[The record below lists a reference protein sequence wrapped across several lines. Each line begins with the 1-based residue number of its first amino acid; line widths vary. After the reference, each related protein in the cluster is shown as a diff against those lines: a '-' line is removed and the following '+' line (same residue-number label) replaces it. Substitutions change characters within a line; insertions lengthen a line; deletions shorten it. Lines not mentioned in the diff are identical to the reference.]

1 MSWEPRD
8 VTSLNGH
15 TPGNEPLAFES
26 VLEAAR
32 VGAEWAWTRLYDSLA
47 GTLLGYLRAQR
58 APDPEGVCGEVFC
71 QLVRDI
77 HRFEGDEAGF
87 RSWVFVMVHHRLV
100 DDVRRRMR
108 RPEATVSP
116 ETFLTV
122 TDPIDVEAEVIRGAT
137 EAELRMLLDELTEA
151 QRDVL
156 LLRVFG
162 GLTMEEV
169 ARTMARRLGA
179 VKALQRRGLEA
190 LRVKL
195 DERGLYPSEAR
206 ER

>member
-1 MSWEPRD
+1 M
-8 VTSLNGH
+8 TSLNGH
-15 TPGNEPLAFES
+15 TPPPEPLAFDS

-32 VGAEWAWTRLYDSLA
+32 VGAEWAWARLYDGLA
-47 GTLLGYLRAQR
+47 PTLLGYLRAQG
-58 APDPEGVCGEVFC
+58 APDPDGVCGEVFC

-100 DDVRRRMR
+100 DDVRRRRR
-108 RPEATVSP
+108 RPEAIVGP
-116 ETFLTV
+116 ESFAMV
-122 TDPIDVEAEVIRGAT
+122 IDPVNVEAEVVRGAT
-137 EAELRMLLDELTEA
+137 EAEIRGILDELTEA

-156 LLRVFG
+156 LLRLFG
-162 GLTMEEV
+162 GLTLEEA
-169 ARTMARRLGA
+169 ARSMNRRLGA

-190 LRVKL
+190 LRDKL
-195 DERGLYPSEAR
+195 SERGLYPSEAR

>member
-1 MSWEPRD
+1 M
-8 VTSLNGH
+8 TSNGH
-15 TPGNEPLAFES
+15 TPPTGPLSFDS
-26 VLEAAR
+26 VLLAAR
-32 VGAEWAWTRLYDSLA
+32 AGAEWAWTRLYDSLA
-47 GTLLGYLRAQR
+47 PTLLGYLRAQG
-58 APDPEGVCGEVFC
+58 APDPDGICGEVFC

-100 DDVRRRMR
+100 DDVRRRKR
-108 RPEATVSP
+108 RPEAVSAP
-116 ETFLTV
+116 DAFATIE
-122 TDPIDVEAEVIRGAT
+122 DPTNVEAEVVRGAM
-137 EAELRMLLDELTEA
+137 EAELRTLLDELTET

-162 GLTMEEV
+162 GLTLEEV
-169 ARTMARRLGA
+169 ARSMGKRVGA

-190 LRVKL
+190 LRGKL
-195 DERGLYPSEAR
+195 EVGSLYPSEAT